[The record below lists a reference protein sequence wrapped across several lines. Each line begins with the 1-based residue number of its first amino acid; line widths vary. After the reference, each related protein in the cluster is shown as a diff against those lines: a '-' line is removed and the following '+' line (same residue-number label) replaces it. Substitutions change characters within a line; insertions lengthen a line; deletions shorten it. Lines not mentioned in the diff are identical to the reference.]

1 MDLLEACCNSRELL
15 DEILEC
21 SRDAIIIADLEGHIL
36 FASPVVKKVLGYE
49 STELEGGNLS
59 VIFTPEDL
67 RYFYP
72 NLLHMANKNMPFEG
86 ELMFLRKNGTRFFAF
101 IVFKSYFDPIQNRAI
116 IAACI
121 QDIDKEKQL
130 EKTFRESHYE
140 DLVQIANGIAH
151 EIRNPLMGI
160 GGFINRIFKSG
171 TVTHDQDKYYDYIIS
186 NLKKIEDRVKK
197 VDFFASLPRPSL
209 SEESIEELLEKAVEP
224 FQQEIE
230 DQRIDLNIRVGKMHL
245 IVDNELITNVFSILI
260 ANALDAVSDEG
271 AITIYNETTAIHCKI
286 CVSDTGSGILP
297 KDIPHIFNPFFST
310 KPEGAGID
318 LATAKRIMDNHG
330 GRIEVTSK
338 KGEGTTFTLHFP
350 LEKRQ
355 PLRICSLKINA
366 PAQSE
371 GNRVNPKAALLSG
384 YNS

>member
-1 MDLLEACCNSRELL
+1 MDLLEACCDSRELL
-15 DEILEC
+15 DEIMAC
-21 SRDAIIIADLEGHIL
+21 IKDAIIIADLKGHIL

-67 RYFYP
+67 HHFYP
-72 NLLHMANKNMPFEG
+72 NLLHMAHKDMPFEG
-86 ELMFLRKNGTRFFAF
+86 ELMLLRKNGTRFFAF
-101 IVFKSYFDPIQNRAI
+101 IVFKSYFAPSQDRAI

-160 GGFINRIFKSG
+160 GGFINRLFKSEPDI
-171 TVTHDQDKYYDYIIS
+171 HDRKKYYDYIIN
-186 NLKKIEDRVKK
+186 NLKKIEDLVRK

-209 SEESIEELLEKAVEP
+209 SEESIEELLEKALEP

-230 DQRIDLNIRVGKMHL
+230 DRGIDLNIKMERMFL
-245 IVDNELITNVFSILI
+245 IVDHELITSVFSILI
-260 ANALDAVSDEG
+260 ANALDAISDEG
-271 AITIYNETTAIHCKI
+271 KITIHNETTAIHCKI
-286 CVSDTGSGILP
+286 YISDTGSGILP
-297 KDIPHIFNPFFST
+297 KDISHIFNPFFST
-310 KPEGAGID
+310 KPDGAGID

-330 GRIEVTSK
+330 GRIEVASK
-338 KGEGTTFTLHFP
+338 KGEGTTFTLQFS
-350 LEKRQ
+350 LEKRK
-355 PLRICSLKINA
+355 PLRICSLKKGAIA
-366 PAQSE
+366 
-371 GNRVNPKAALLSG
+371 
-384 YNS
+384 